1 MAVGALFVVNAQH
14 RAACS
19 TGDVSDIQ
27 MFNLNLNVR
36 VVCRDISPGL
46 LRTLF
51 MFGTSHCCDSSSC
64 YSNTFE
70 FEPASAGA
78 ERQTLLSERVV
89 CAPSLCF
96 EHTMYCRE
104 LTHTPNAYKLEAS
117 NTRSSDRT
125 CAAETLGCRR
135 VESNGKRVYT
145 LPRFPGVYN
154 NWFRSLRQRSRE
166 EENTVWAV

>member
-1 MAVGALFVVNAQH
+1 
-14 RAACS
+14 
-19 TGDVSDIQ
+19 
-27 MFNLNLNVR
+27 
-36 VVCRDISPGL
+36 
-46 LRTLF
+46 

-64 YSNTFE
+64 YSDTFE

-96 EHTMYCRE
+96 EHTTYCRE
-104 LTHTPNAYKLEAS
+104 LKHTPNAYKLEAS

-135 VESNGKRVYT
+135 VESNEKESTRFRASLAYT
-145 LPRFPGVYN
+145 TVHNSLAEKNVQRRLLHQYMYVGLCVCHLLNLASAGVHNY
-154 NWFRSLRQRSRE
+154 LDG
-166 EENTVWAV
+166 

>member
-1 MAVGALFVVNAQH
+1 MCGWFAGTF
-14 RAACS
+14 R
-19 TGDVSDIQ
+19 
-27 MFNLNLNVR
+27 
-36 VVCRDISPGL
+36 RDFC
-46 LRTLF
+46 RTLF

-64 YSNTFE
+64 YSDTFE

-96 EHTMYCRE
+96 EHTTYCRE

-125 CAAETLGCRR
+125 CARGDAWLPTSRIEREKSLHASALPWRIQHPRYHYPTCTDHCRCRGCGPKTPRR
-135 VESNGKRVYT
+135 LCSTY
-145 LPRFPGVYN
+145 
-154 NWFRSLRQRSRE
+154 SRRLV
-166 EENTVWAV
+166 TPLW

>member
-1 MAVGALFVVNAQH
+1 MCGWFAGTF
-14 RAACS
+14 R
-19 TGDVSDIQ
+19 
-27 MFNLNLNVR
+27 
-36 VVCRDISPGL
+36 RDFC
-46 LRTLF
+46 RTLF

-64 YSNTFE
+64 YSDTFE
-70 FEPASAGA
+70 SEPASAGA
-78 ERQTLLSERVV
+78 ERQTLLSERAV
-89 CAPSLCF
+89 CTPSLCF
-96 EHTMYCRE
+96 EHTTYCRE
-104 LTHTPNAYKLEAS
+104 LKHTPNAYKLEAS

-135 VESNGKRVYT
+135 VESNEKRVYT